1 MDAKYAVIAGSDPT
15 DSQKAEWEK
24 VKKIFDEFADADY
37 YVFSV
42 PMWNFNIPYKL
53 KHYIDIVTQPGMS
66 WSYTPDEGYKGMM
79 SGRTATVI
87 YASGDGYGEGTG
99 FESYDLQ
106 KPYIELWLAFI
117 GFDKVEKVIA
127 DRTLF
132 EPEESEKRASDVAQ
146 KLANSHSL

>member
-1 MDAKYAVIAGSDPT
+1 MLLSALM
-15 DSQKAEWEK
+15 E
-24 VKKIFDEFADADY
+24 
-37 YVFSV
+37 
-42 PMWNFNIPYKL
+42 
-53 KHYIDIVTQPGMS
+53 IVTINAIIPFL
-66 WSYTPDEGYKGMM
+66 TVLIDP
-79 SGRTATVI
+79 SGKTNNQFINNILNLLGISNIQNNIFSLALLFILTVFI
-87 YASGDGYGEGTG
+87 AAIIRIINSKINTKYSSSIGNYLSCKAYRN
-99 FESYDLQ
+99 DLQ